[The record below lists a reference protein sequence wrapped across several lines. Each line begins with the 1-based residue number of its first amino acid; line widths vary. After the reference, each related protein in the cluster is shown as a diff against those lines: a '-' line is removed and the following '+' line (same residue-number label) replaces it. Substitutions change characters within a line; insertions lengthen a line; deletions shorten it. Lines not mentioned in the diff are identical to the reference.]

1 VSAAP
6 QTPEPSERT
15 KEEEKTKDEKN
26 AAPADDLAPAKPTPQ
41 KKSLR
46 SWLVTAFKVAVAAVA
61 IGYLL
66 RSKSLDFGALAILV
80 KRPSL
85 FVLNFVLWVVAAG
98 ILAALRWKI
107 LLTLADAR
115 PPFKKLLRLQ
125 LIALFFNVVV
135 PGNIGGDVM
144 KGFYVARD
152 EAPEKRPTILLII
165 LVDRI
170 VGLAGLI
177 AIAALSA
184 LVRSDVLASSPQT
197 KPLLYTIGLLAAGTF
212 GGPIVFVILMRFAK
226 DWLEKWTS
234 GPSRIS
240 KLLAQLTKSV
250 ALVSARPLVL
260 LQAVVVSMAIHGLA
274 MAYFAILTR
283 AIVDTPVDFG
293 LIAAVFPIGML
304 SIVLP
309 ISPGGVGV
317 GHVAFDS
324 LYKLIGIE
332 GGATVFNVYLIAQI
346 VFSGLGVIPYLS
358 LKRTEGPRPIDDT
371 P

>member
-6 QTPEPSERT
+6 QNEQAL
-15 KEEEKTKDEKN
+15 EKP
-26 AAPADDLAPAKPTPQ
+26 AAPPKAQART
-41 KKSLR
+41 LR
-46 SWLVTAFKVAVAAVA
+46 SWATLALKIAVAAIA

-66 RSKSLDFGALAILV
+66 RSKSLDFGALLILV
-80 KRPSL
+80 KRPGL
-85 FVLNFVLWVVAAG
+85 FALNFAVWAVAAVV
-98 ILAALRWKI
+98 LATLRWRI
-107 LLTLADAR
+107 LLGLADAR
-115 PPFKKLLRLQ
+115 PAFGKLLRLQ

-177 AIAALSA
+177 GIASLSA
-184 LVRSDVLASSPQT
+184 LIRSDILASSPQT

-212 GGPIVFVILMRFAK
+212 GGPIVFLVVMRFAK
-226 DWLEKWTS
+226 GWLERWTS
-234 GPSRIS
+234 GPSKLS

-250 ALVSARPLVL
+250 ALVSEKPQILLLAVL
-260 LQAVVVSMAIHGLA
+260 VSMCIHA
-274 MAYFAILTR
+274 MAMLYFAILTR
-283 AIVDTPVDFG
+283 AIVDVPVDTG
-293 LIAAVFPIGML
+293 LVAAVFPIGML

-317 GHVAFDS
+317 GHVAFDG
-324 LYKLIGIE
+324 LYKLIGLD
-332 GGATVFNVYLIAQI
+332 GGATVFNVYLIGQI
-346 VFSGLGVIPYLS
+346 ALSALGVIPYLG
-358 LKRTEGPRPIDDT
+358 LKRDEAPKGD
-371 P
+371 